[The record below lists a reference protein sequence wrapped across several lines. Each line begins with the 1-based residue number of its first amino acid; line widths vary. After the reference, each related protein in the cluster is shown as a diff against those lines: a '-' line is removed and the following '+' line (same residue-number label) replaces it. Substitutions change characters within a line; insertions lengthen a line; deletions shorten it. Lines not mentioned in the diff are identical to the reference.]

1 MRIGLTGGIGTGKS
15 TVGRVLRD
23 CGAVLIDAD
32 LVGHRILE
40 RPDIRDRVAE
50 VFGAGV
56 LDERGAVDRGKLGPL
71 VFADQTRRKAL
82 EAIVHPPMIREI
94 DDLARRAEPDG
105 VVVIEA
111 AILFEAGMAAL
122 VDQVWVTHCSE
133 KTQIE
138 RLSGRDGMSREEAL
152 QRIRAQMPAARRLA
166 LADEIIDTERP
177 KDETKQDVVRRF
189 REIGDCRHDKED

>member
-15 TVGRVLRD
+15 TVGRVLQD

-32 LVGHRILE
+32 LVGHRVLE
-40 RPDIRDRVAE
+40 RPDIRDQVAE
-50 VFGAGV
+50 VFGPGV
-56 LDERGAVDRGKLGPL
+56 LDEQGAVDRRKLGPL
-71 VFADQTRRKAL
+71 VFADRSRRKAL

-94 DDLARRAEPDG
+94 DELARKAETDG

-111 AILFEAGMAAL
+111 AILFEAGMGTL

-133 KTQIE
+133 NTQIE
-138 RLSGRDGMSREEAL
+138 RLSGRDGMTREEAL
-152 QRIRAQMPAARRLA
+152 QRIHAQMPAARRLA

-177 KDETKQDVVRRF
+177 KNETKQDVVRRF
-189 REIGDCRHDKED
+189 REIRDCRQV